1 MHSKTANKI
10 WEKKKKKLLNK
21 YSVFSANSIINE
33 RGEEEELISYLQEKL
48 EKSRVEIKGLLER
61 L

>member
-21 YSVFSANSIINE
+21 YSVFSTNSIINE
-33 RGEEEELISYLQEKL
+33 RGEEELISYLQEKL
-48 EKSRVEIKGLLER
+48 EKSRIEIKGLLER